1 MSPSHL
7 VIFLLV
13 GALAG
18 WCAGLVSKGSGFG
31 LIGNIIVGVIGAFIG
46 EFAFGLLGIVAYSFV
61 GRFLF
66 ALIGALVFI
75 RLLGF
80 IKK

>member
-1 MSPSHL
+1 
-7 VIFLLV
+7 
-13 GALAG
+13 
-18 WCAGLVSKGSGFG
+18 
-31 LIGNIIVGVIGAFIG
+31 VGVIGAFIG